1 MFCVTSGPVGQLKK
15 IDGTV
20 RARRNSHSFQSHIVQ
35 ICSSLFWGFSMPMK
49 VNLPK
54 TVTFSNKVWSLQTP
68 EMLVVNTVYLQC
80 TLYTR
85 LNHLYF
91 NWDFNVPYLS
101 LTTHFLGTNFV
112 WYSCIVY
119 NHPSGSKIKILSLEK
134 KQRKLKYEMRI
145 KSELPIEQLLSWA
158 KLCNEREGAG
168 SRILNLKQSREAE
181 TSSTFCISMNQ
192 ASHPHYCWSTITTS
206 VISPLWKEI
215 CSDDL
220 GSSSCLSL
228 TASAWQQQ
236 GGRWIQIS
244 VKSL

>member
-1 MFCVTSGPVGQLKK
+1 
-15 IDGTV
+15 
-20 RARRNSHSFQSHIVQ
+20 
-35 ICSSLFWGFSMPMK
+35 
-49 VNLPK
+49 
-54 TVTFSNKVWSLQTP
+54 
-68 EMLVVNTVYLQC
+68 MLVVNTVYLQC

-168 SRILNLKQSREAE
+168 SRILNPKQLEKPRPLPRSASQW
-181 TSSTFCISMNQ
+181 TKQ
-192 ASHPHYCWSTITTS
+192 ATLTTADLL
-206 VISPLWKEI
+206 SPLLWSALCEKKYARMT
-215 CSDDL
+215 SDP
-220 GSSSCLSL
+220 
-228 TASAWQQQ
+228 Q
-236 GGRWIQIS
+236 
-244 VKSL
+244 VVYP

>member
-35 ICSSLFWGFSMPMK
+35 ICSSLFWSFSMPMK

-134 KQRKLKYEMRI
+134 KQRELKYEMRI

-168 SRILNLKQSREAE
+168 SRILNPKQLEKPRPLPRSASQW
-181 TSSTFCISMNQ
+181 TKQ
-192 ASHPHYCWSTITTS
+192 ATLTTADLL
-206 VISPLWKEI
+206 SPLLWSALCEKKYARMT
-215 CSDDL
+215 SDP
-220 GSSSCLSL
+220 
-228 TASAWQQQ
+228 Q
-236 GGRWIQIS
+236 
-244 VKSL
+244 VVYP

>member
-35 ICSSLFWGFSMPMK
+35 ICSSLFWSFSMPMK

-54 TVTFSNKVWSLQTP
+54 TVTFSNKVWILQTP

-145 KSELPIEQLLSWA
+145 KSELPIEHLLSWA

-168 SRILNLKQSREAE
+168 SRILNPKQLEKPRPLPRSASQW
-181 TSSTFCISMNQ
+181 TKQ
-192 ASHPHYCWSTITTS
+192 ATLTTADLL
-206 VISPLWKEI
+206 SPLLWSALCEKKYARMT
-215 CSDDL
+215 SDP
-220 GSSSCLSL
+220 
-228 TASAWQQQ
+228 Q
-236 GGRWIQIS
+236 
-244 VKSL
+244 VVYP